1 MSWKVIECELTDHLL
16 SFMWPSKS
24 IEMALGVKEIP
35 RLSPARARPALG
47 QHGLHLRTSNLALLL
62 GMACSSAGFVKRKER
77 IFVTKMSIFWARL
90 TQYVIFQGQHSSN
103 QAIYSLFER
112 EQRWH
117 AMCRLWPGVPLI
129 VFLT

>member
-24 IEMALGVKEIP
+24 IEMAVGVKEIP
-35 RLSPARARPALG
+35 RVSPARARPALG
-47 QHGLHLRTSNLALLL
+47 QYGLQR
-62 GMACSSAGFVKRKER
+62 RR
-77 IFVTKMSIFWARL
+77 RVTKMSMIRTRF
-90 TQYVIFQGQHSSN
+90 TQYVIFQGQHPSN

-117 AMCRLWPGVPLI
+117 AMCWLWLGVQLV